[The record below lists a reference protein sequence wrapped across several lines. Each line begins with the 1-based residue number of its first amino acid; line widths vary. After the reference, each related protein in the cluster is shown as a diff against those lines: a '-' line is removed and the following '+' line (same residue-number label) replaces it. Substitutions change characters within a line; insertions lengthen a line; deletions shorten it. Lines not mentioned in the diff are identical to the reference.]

1 VTKDKLIQLIWEFGN
16 KCEDIKKDDGSFDEQ
31 VAIEAQGKF
40 EIIKSTI
47 YLMESNN
54 IEKIKNYLRFKANIL
69 IAKATSGDEFNEH
82 LKGKADL
89 LHEVVQKIDSGE
101 FDSEKKEYDNLFF
114 IIKKLEAGEFDDPQ

>member
-31 VAIEAQGKF
+31 AAIEAQGKF